1 MAQGKSSIVQV
12 LLSRKKLWSK
22 SASFDTHKLLFFHQP
37 RSRCAWSINRRSTA
51 TSEMSKVETWIRN
64 ITNFISTVFIRC
76 CWSIFKKRQP
86 SNFLSITST
95 FILSSHLA
103 KYIYLFFAIV
113 SSRLQIQMQMRS
125 RIYYVCSFRPNGSG
139 HSNVYIHTYIG
150 VVHRDGKRSESKR
163 KKISSLQV
171 RERERRSVV
180 RMYHLFLAAH
190 PFLHYLSTL
199 LCTSCVYVKT
209 NKFQNLLISCSQ
221 NLHNFLI
228 LL

>member
-12 LLSRKKLWSK
+12 LLSRKKLWGK

-171 RERERRSVV
+171 RERTTVSCTHVSSFPRRSPLPS
-180 RMYHLFLAAH
+180 LFI
-190 PFLHYLSTL
+190 YSTL
-199 LCTSCVYVKT
+199 HVLCICE
-209 NKFQNLLISCSQ
+209 NKQISKFV
-221 NLHNFLI
+221 NFL
-228 LL
+228 LSKFA